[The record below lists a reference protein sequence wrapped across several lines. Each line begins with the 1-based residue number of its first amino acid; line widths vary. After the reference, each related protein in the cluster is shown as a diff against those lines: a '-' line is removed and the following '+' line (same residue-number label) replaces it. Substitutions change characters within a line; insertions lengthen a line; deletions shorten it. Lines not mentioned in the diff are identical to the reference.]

1 MEQRIIIQ
9 GGNVLCGRVEVSGA
23 KNAALPIMA
32 ASLLTDGPC
41 DITNVP
47 DLVDIRTF
55 STLLQRLGVSAMG
68 REAGKLCLQAQT
80 LTSCEAP
87 YDLVKTMRASVLV
100 LGPLVARYGQARVS
114 LPGGCAIGM
123 RPIDQHLMGMR
134 ALGADIELENG
145 YVHARAR
152 RLRGADIR
160 FKAPTVTGTENLMM
174 AAALADGRSRL
185 YPAAREPEIV
195 ALAEVLNQM
204 GGDVRGAGTDTIEI
218 EGVAAL
224 QPFQYAIIPD
234 RIEAGT
240 FAVAAAITGGQ
251 VEVAGCRP
259 EHLTAV
265 VQLLRQAGA
274 QVEAADRSLHIA
286 RQQPLRALNFATA
299 PYPGVPTDMQAQM
312 MALMALARGTSSIH
326 ETVFENRLMHV
337 AELRHMGARI
347 NVSRNVATVEG
358 QPGLRGADV
367 IATDLRASACLVVA
381 GLAAQGRTV
390 ISRVYHLDRGYEQI
404 EAKLAALG
412 AQIWR
417 QG

>member
-1 MEQRIIIQ
+1 
-9 GGNVLCGRVEVSGA
+9 
-23 KNAALPIMA
+23 MA

-55 STLLQRLGVSAMG
+55 STLLQRLGVSVMG

-160 FKAPTVTGTENLMM
+160 FKVPTVTGTENLMM

-224 QPFQYAIIPD
+224 QAFQYAIIPD

-251 VEVAGCRP
+251 VEVAGCHP

-286 RQQPLRALNFATA
+286 RQQPLQALNFATA

-358 QPGLRGADV
+358 QPGLRGAHV
-367 IATDLRASACLVVA
+367 MATDLRASACLVVA

>member
-1 MEQRIIIQ
+1 
-9 GGNVLCGRVEVSGA
+9 
-23 KNAALPIMA
+23 
-32 ASLLTDGPC
+32 
-41 DITNVP
+41 
-47 DLVDIRTF
+47 
-55 STLLQRLGVSAMG
+55 MG
-68 REAGKLCLQAQT
+68 
-80 LTSCEAP
+80 
-87 YDLVKTMRASVLV
+87 
-100 LGPLVARYGQARVS
+100 
-114 LPGGCAIGM
+114 I
-123 RPIDQHLMGMR
+123 R

-204 GGDVRGAGTDTIEI
+204 GGYVCGAGTDTIEI

-347 NVSRNVATVEG
+347 TVSRNVATVEG

-367 IATDLRASACLVVA
+367 MATDLRASACLVVA
-381 GLAAQGRTV
+381 GLAAPGRTV

-404 EAKLAALG
+404 EAKLTALG

>member
-1 MEQRIIIQ
+1 
-9 GGNVLCGRVEVSGA
+9 VLGGRVEVSGA

-47 DLVDIRTF
+47 DLVDICTF
-55 STLLQRLGVSAMG
+55 ATLLQQLGVSVVG
-68 REAGKLCLQAQT
+68 SEACKLCLQAKT

-114 LPGGCAIGM
+114 LPGGCAIGV

-134 ALGADIELENG
+134 ALGAEIELENG
-145 YVHARAR
+145 YVRARAK

-185 YPAAREPEIV
+185 SPAAREPEIV

-204 GGDVRGAGTDTIEI
+204 GGHVRGAGTDVIEI
-218 EGVAAL
+218 EGVVAL
-224 QPFQYAIIPD
+224 QPFQYAVIPD

-259 EHLTAV
+259 DHLTAV

-274 QVEAADRSLHIA
+274 EVEAADRSLHIA

-337 AELRHMGARI
+337 SELRRMGARI
-347 NVSRNVATVEG
+347 NVRRNVATVEG
-358 QPGLRGADV
+358 QPGLSGAQV
-367 IATDLRASACLVVA
+367 MATDLRASACLVVA
-381 GLAAQGRTV
+381 GLAAQGRTA
-390 ISRVYHLDRGYEQI
+390 ISRVYHLDRGYERI

>member
-55 STLLQRLGVSAMG
+55 STLLQRLGVSVMG

-80 LTSCEAP
+80 LTNCEAP
-87 YDLVKTMRASVLV
+87 YNLVKTMRASVLV
-100 LGPLVARYGQARVS
+100 LGPLVARYGRARVS
-114 LPGGCAIGM
+114 LPGGCAIGV

-195 ALAEVLNQM
+195 ALAGVLNQM
-204 GGDVRGAGTDTIEI
+204 GGRSAVPVRIQLKSK
-218 EGVAAL
+218 VL
-224 QPFQYAIIPD
+224 QPCSRFSTPSFRTALRPVRSPWQRPSQEDRWKWPVAI
-234 RIEAGT
+234 
-240 FAVAAAITGGQ
+240 
-251 VEVAGCRP
+251 
-259 EHLTAV
+259 L
-265 VQLLRQAGA
+265 
-274 QVEAADRSLHIA
+274 
-286 RQQPLRALNFATA
+286 
-299 PYPGVPTDMQAQM
+299 
-312 MALMALARGTSSIH
+312 SI
-326 ETVFENRLMHV
+326 
-337 AELRHMGARI
+337 
-347 NVSRNVATVEG
+347 
-358 QPGLRGADV
+358 
-367 IATDLRASACLVVA
+367 
-381 GLAAQGRTV
+381 
-390 ISRVYHLDRGYEQI
+390 
-404 EAKLAALG
+404 
-412 AQIWR
+412 
-417 QG
+417 